1 MNTETMCYCSYS
13 GAIEQWI
20 TVKASEELIK
30 AELSPLCVKS
40 TIEINPITI
49 LNSYFYSFGGP
60 ALSPSQSCVSWIS
73 SFSYNN
79 SLFLNKIL

>member
-49 LNSYFYSFGGP
+49 LNSY
-60 ALSPSQSCVSWIS
+60 
-73 SFSYNN
+73 
-79 SLFLNKIL
+79 